1 MSKQDGNDE
10 DPERKRSM
18 HGEDESPLVDAKEAA
33 RLCSI
38 SESMLY
44 KLNAAGRMPAPVRIG
59 TLLRWKRR
67 DLLEWIDAGCPTDG
81 WEGRESR

>member
-1 MSKQDGNDE
+1 MTKQEE
-10 DPERKRSM
+10 DDDSPARATPEHRE
-18 HGEDESPLVDAKEAA
+18 GESPLVGAKEAA

-44 KLNAAGRMPAPVRIG
+44 TLNRAGKMPPPIRIG

-67 DLLEWIDAGCPTDG
+67 ELLEWIEAGCPGDG
-81 WEGRESR
+81 